1 MAAFAGAASCSGGQ
15 KYDPSVYYD
24 YNEKPVHVKCNK
36 KSNKPSNTNRPPT
49 LEKKVTEEKH
59 LKLVLHVNIA
69 CIISAIFSLTLPLCT
84 LVLG

>member
-1 MAAFAGAASCSGGQ
+1 MAAFAGAASCSSGQ

-49 LEKKVTEEKH
+49 LEKKSH
-59 LKLVLHVNIA
+59 
-69 CIISAIFSLTLPLCT
+69 
-84 LVLG
+84 